1 MNTNAYRL
9 GQLIVL
15 EQNKIADAKAGI
27 AYVKLALSFAF
38 VTTWILYFIFAFG
51 FYVADLWG
59 ISTWLTENTTELVA
73 FTLFLTMALLM
84 AQTLSMIK
92 HAFYQHKAAFQY
104 GLAAVL
110 LICSLGVFM
119 ELFNSSSQQQT
130 IAHQSAEK
138 SKTFDS
144 VANTQ
149 ISIDEGTNSSNRIAY
164 LSGELAKA
172 REYLN
177 GCKKTCK
184 TYQVKVAELTAQIEA
199 LQAGQSKAN
208 EIASQASTNA
218 IKAKTEAMSALKE
231 DAHKP
236 VFKFIRDALG
246 VGISTAVVI
255 IACLVSIGFE
265 YSHALLSRMLGE
277 KLSYLESLQ
286 DGLVKLKTDYMQAS
300 GAEYG
305 SSELI
310 DAPELPTSG
319 FKYQQ
324 AAPFVSG
331 FTSFKQPMPSVKP
344 TPTPYQG
351 TQEEQLPLPDFGG
364 FKSRRDTFAS
374 PSLSDEDDRFETLEK
389 SVLDT
394 VHARPKTVEKEAPQN
409 DLSQAAERVERDLYP
424 QWLAALQAG
433 LINQGARNHKQF
445 VLGHTYTKGAD
456 LIVSMA
462 EIERIRKRW
471 NQRALEE
478 GVLIPNPY
486 YANGKAKY
494 ILA

>member
-38 VTTWILYFIFAFG
+38 ITTWILYFIFAFS

-59 ISTWLTENTTELVA
+59 ISTWLTENTSELVA
-73 FTLFLTMALLM
+73 FALFLTMALLM

-92 HAFYQHKAAFQY
+92 HAFYHHKAAFKY
-104 GLAAVL
+104 GLFAVL

-149 ISIDEGTNSSNRIAY
+149 ISIDRGANSSNRIAY

-184 TYQVKVAELTAQIEA
+184 TYQVKVADLTAQIEA
-199 LQAGQSKAN
+199 LQAGQAQAN
-208 EIASQASTNA
+208 EIASLASTNA

-236 VFKFIRDALG
+236 IFKFIRDALG

-286 DGLVKLKTDYMQAS
+286 NGLVKLKTDYLQAA
-300 GAEYG
+300 GTEYG

-310 DAPELPTSG
+310 DAPELPVSS

-331 FTSFKQPMPSVKP
+331 FVSFKNAPKSRAQGSAKSSDPLP
-344 TPTPYQG
+344 TPKEQ
-351 TQEEQLPLPDFGG
+351 QLPFPDFGG
-364 FKSRRDTFAS
+364 FKARRDTWATPELETEATTS
-374 PSLSDEDDRFETLEK
+374 NHQLGVHEEKPQQPPARGSMGLYDDWVQAVKIGECKPSVDPTWSWIQKRISNKETGERTPDRTRISAMQKAFF
-389 SVLDT
+389 SR
-394 VHARPKTVEKEAPQN
+394 AMKE
-409 DLSQAAERVERDLYP
+409 
-424 QWLAALQAG
+424 G
-433 LINQGARNHKQF
+433 LMIENPNYRN
-445 VLGHTYTKGAD
+445 G
-456 LIVSMA
+456 
-462 EIERIRKRW
+462 
-471 NQRALEE
+471 
-478 GVLIPNPY
+478 
-486 YANGKAKY
+486 GKKY
-494 ILA
+494 LWTA

>member
-38 VTTWILYFIFAFG
+38 VTTWILYFIFAFS

-59 ISTWLTENTTELVA
+59 ISTWLTENTSELVA
-73 FTLFLTMALLM
+73 FALFLTMALLM

-92 HAFYQHKAAFQY
+92 HAFYQHKAAFKY
-104 GLAAVL
+104 GLFAVL

-149 ISIDEGTNSSNRIAY
+149 ISIDGGANSSNRIAY

-184 TYQVKVAELTAQIEA
+184 TYQVKVADLTAQIEA

-208 EIASQASTNA
+208 ELANLASTNA

-286 DGLVKLKTDYMQAS
+286 NGLVKLKTDYMQTS

-310 DAPELPTSG
+310 DAPELPNSG

-331 FTSFKQPMPSVKP
+331 FTSFKQPMKAAKP
-344 TPTPYQG
+344 IPTPYQG
-351 TQEEQLPLPDFGG
+351 TAEEQLPLPDFGG

-374 PSLSDEDDRFETLEK
+374 PSFSEDAPCTVHVHTPNSDTRVSPCTVHGENVEDANHYEQLKALIQAGQVEPTIRPIKAQLKVWGAGNSDAHRQRLASEWLDRLFSE
-389 SVLDT
+389 SVL
-394 VHARPKTVEKEAPQN
+394 
-409 DLSQAAERVERDLYP
+409 
-424 QWLAALQAG
+424 
-433 LINQGARNHKQF
+433 
-445 VLGHTYTKGAD
+445 VLNPANNGHGIK
-456 LIVSMA
+456 
-462 EIERIRKRW
+462 
-471 NQRALEE
+471 
-478 GVLIPNPY
+478 
-486 YANGKAKY
+486 KAKY
-494 ILA
+494 ILNK

>member
-59 ISTWLTENTTELVA
+59 ISTWLTENTSELVA

-149 ISIDEGTNSSNRIAY
+149 ISIDGGANSSGRIAY

-172 REYLN
+172 KEYLN

-184 TYQVKVAELTAQIEA
+184 T
-199 LQAGQSKAN
+199 
-208 EIASQASTNA
+208 
-218 IKAKTEAMSALKE
+218 
-231 DAHKP
+231 
-236 VFKFIRDALG
+236 
-246 VGISTAVVI
+246 
-255 IACLVSIGFE
+255 
-265 YSHALLSRMLGE
+265 
-277 KLSYLESLQ
+277 
-286 DGLVKLKTDYMQAS
+286 
-300 GAEYG
+300 
-305 SSELI
+305 
-310 DAPELPTSG
+310 
-319 FKYQQ
+319 
-324 AAPFVSG
+324 
-331 FTSFKQPMPSVKP
+331 
-344 TPTPYQG
+344 
-351 TQEEQLPLPDFGG
+351 
-364 FKSRRDTFAS
+364 
-374 PSLSDEDDRFETLEK
+374 
-389 SVLDT
+389 
-394 VHARPKTVEKEAPQN
+394 
-409 DLSQAAERVERDLYP
+409 
-424 QWLAALQAG
+424 
-433 LINQGARNHKQF
+433 
-445 VLGHTYTKGAD
+445 
-456 LIVSMA
+456 
-462 EIERIRKRW
+462 
-471 NQRALEE
+471 
-478 GVLIPNPY
+478 
-486 YANGKAKY
+486 
-494 ILA
+494 

>member
-38 VTTWILYFIFAFG
+38 VTTWILYFIFAFS

-59 ISTWLTENTTELVA
+59 ISTWLTENTSELVA
-73 FTLFLTMALLM
+73 FALFLTMALLM

-92 HAFYQHKAAFQY
+92 HAFYQHKAAFKY
-104 GLAAVL
+104 GLFAVL

-149 ISIDEGTNSSNRIAY
+149 ISIDGGANSSNRIAY

-184 TYQVKVAELTAQIEA
+184 TYQVKVADLTAQIEA
-199 LQAGQSKAN
+199 LQAGQSQAN
-208 EIASQASTNA
+208 EIASLASTNA

-231 DAHKP
+231 EAHKP

-277 KLSYLESLQ
+277 KLAHLESLQ
-286 DGLVKLKTDYMQAS
+286 NGLVKLKTDYMQTS
-300 GAEYG
+300 GSEYG
-305 SSELI
+305 SADLI
-310 DAPELPTSG
+310 DAPELSNSG

-331 FTSFKQPMPSVKP
+331 FTSFKQPMKAAKP
-344 TPTPYQG
+344 IPTPYQG
-351 TQEEQLPLPDFGG
+351 TQEQQLPLPDFGS

-374 PSLSDEDDRFETLEK
+374 PAFSEDAPCTVHVHTPDSDTCVSPCTVHGETVEDANHYEQLKALIQAGQLEPTIRPIK
-389 SVLDT
+389 AQLKAWGVGNSDAHRQKLASEWLDQMFSESVL
-394 VHARPKTVEKEAPQN
+394 VLNPAN
-409 DLSQAAERVERDLYP
+409 N
-424 QWLAALQAG
+424 G
-433 LINQGARNHKQF
+433 QGIK
-445 VLGHTYTKGAD
+445 
-456 LIVSMA
+456 
-462 EIERIRKRW
+462 
-471 NQRALEE
+471 
-478 GVLIPNPY
+478 
-486 YANGKAKY
+486 KAKY
-494 ILA
+494 VLNNY

>member
-15 EQNKIADAKAGI
+15 EQNKIAEAKAGI

-38 VTTWILYFIFAFG
+38 VTTWILYFIFAFS

-59 ISTWLTENTTELVA
+59 ISTWLTENTSELVA
-73 FTLFLTMALLM
+73 FALFLTMALLM

-149 ISIDEGTNSSNRIAY
+149 ISIDGGANSSNRIAY

-184 TYQVKVAELTAQIEA
+184 TYQVKVADLTAQIEA
-199 LQAGQSKAN
+199 LQAGQVQAN
-208 EIASQASTNA
+208 EIASLASTNA

-286 DGLVKLKTDYMQAS
+286 NGLVKLKTDYLQAS

-310 DAPELPTSG
+310 DAPELPASS

-331 FTSFKQPMPSVKP
+331 FTSFKQPLVLAKT
-344 TPTPYQG
+344 TPTSYQG
-351 TQEEQLPLPDFGG
+351 TADVQLPLPDFAS
-364 FKSRRDTFAS
+364 FKSRRDTWAS
-374 PSLSDEDDRFETLEK
+374 PALSGDDTCTVHVHPPTADTREVPCTVHGEPRHADTQDTDHYEQLKALIEAGQVEPTIRPIKAQLKAWGAGNSDAHRQKLASEWLDQMFSE
-389 SVLDT
+389 SVL
-394 VHARPKTVEKEAPQN
+394 VLNPAN
-409 DLSQAAERVERDLYP
+409 N
-424 QWLAALQAG
+424 G
-433 LINQGARNHKQF
+433 QGIK
-445 VLGHTYTKGAD
+445 
-456 LIVSMA
+456 
-462 EIERIRKRW
+462 
-471 NQRALEE
+471 
-478 GVLIPNPY
+478 
-486 YANGKAKY
+486 KAKY
-494 ILA
+494 ILIK

>member
-38 VTTWILYFIFAFG
+38 VTTWILYFIFAFS

-59 ISTWLTENTTELVA
+59 ISTWLTENTSELVA

-149 ISIDEGTNSSNRIAY
+149 ISIDGGANSSGRIAY

-184 TYQVKVAELTAQIEA
+184 TYQVKVADLTAQIEA
-199 LQAGQSKAN
+199 LQAGQVQAN
-208 EIASQASTNA
+208 EIASLASTNA

-255 IACLVSIGFE
+255 IACLVSMGFE

-286 DGLVKLKTDYMQAS
+286 NGLVKLKTDYMQAS

-310 DAPELPTSG
+310 DAPELPASS

-331 FTSFKQPMPSVKP
+331 FTSFKQPIPPVKTEKPSVSTFKAELEAAGVSM
-344 TPTPYQG
+344 PYD
-351 TQEEQLPLPDFGG
+351 P
-364 FKSRRDTFAS
+364 
-374 PSLSDEDDRFETLEK
+374 
-389 SVLDT
+389 VLDK
-394 VHARPKTVEKEAPQN
+394 AADKASIQRIIG
-409 DLSQAAERVERDLYP
+409 LSTHGNERVIHERVNTQDNAP
-424 QWLAALQAG
+424 TRQRTNALERGVCPMCGATFKPKNKWHVFCS
-433 LINQGARNHKQF
+433 NQCRYLHHEQQNPERKQF
-445 VLGHTYTKGAD
+445 K
-456 LIVSMA
+456 
-462 EIERIRKRW
+462 KRGS
-471 NQRALEE
+471 E
-478 GVLIPNPY
+478 
-486 YANGKAKY
+486 
-494 ILA
+494 

>member
-1 MNTNAYRL
+1 MNTHAYRL

-38 VTTWILYFIFAFG
+38 VTTWILYFIFAFS

-59 ISTWLTENTTELVA
+59 ISTWLTENTSELVA
-73 FTLFLTMALLM
+73 FALFLTMALLM

-92 HAFYQHKAAFQY
+92 HAFYQHKAAFKY
-104 GLAAVL
+104 GLFAVL

-149 ISIDEGTNSSNRIAY
+149 ISIDGGANSSNRIAY

-184 TYQVKVAELTAQIEA
+184 TYQVKVADLTAQIEA
-199 LQAGQSKAN
+199 LQAGQAQAN
-208 EIASQASTNA
+208 EIASLASTNA

-231 DAHKP
+231 EAHKP

-286 DGLVKLKTDYMQAS
+286 NGLVKLKTDYLQTS
-300 GAEYG
+300 GSEYG
-305 SSELI
+305 SSELV
-310 DAPELPTSG
+310 DAPELPDAH

-331 FTSFKQPMPSVKP
+331 FTSFKQPMKADKP
-344 TPTPYQG
+344 IPTPYQG
-351 TQEEQLPLPDFGG
+351 TAEEQLPLPDFGG

-374 PSLSDEDDRFETLEK
+374 PAFSEGAPCTVHVHTPEPDTRIPPCTVHGENVKDANHYEQLKALVKAGQLEPTIRPIKAQLKVWGAGNSDAHRQRLASEWLDRLFSE
-389 SVLDT
+389 SVL
-394 VHARPKTVEKEAPQN
+394 VLN
-409 DLSQAAERVERDLYP
+409 QANN
-424 QWLAALQAG
+424 G
-433 LINQGARNHKQF
+433 QGIK
-445 VLGHTYTKGAD
+445 
-456 LIVSMA
+456 
-462 EIERIRKRW
+462 
-471 NQRALEE
+471 
-478 GVLIPNPY
+478 
-486 YANGKAKY
+486 KAKY
-494 ILA
+494 ILNK

>member
-1 MNTNAYRL
+1 MNVNAYRL
-9 GQLIVL
+9 GQQIVL

-38 VTTWILYFIFAFG
+38 VTTWILYFIFAFS

-59 ISTWLTENTTELVA
+59 ISTWLTENTSELVA

-92 HAFYQHKAAFQY
+92 HAFYQHKAAFKY
-104 GLAAVL
+104 GLFAVL

-149 ISIDEGTNSSNRIAY
+149 ISIDGGANSSNRIAY

-184 TYQVKVAELTAQIEA
+184 TYQVKVADLTAQIEA
-199 LQAGQSKAN
+199 LQAGQVQAN
-208 EIASQASTNA
+208 EIASLASTNA

-255 IACLVSIGFE
+255 IACLVSMGFE

-286 DGLVKLKTDYMQAS
+286 NGLVKLKTDYMSAS

-310 DAPELPTSG
+310 DAPELPASS

-324 AAPFVSG
+324 AASFVSG
-331 FTSFKQPMPSVKP
+331 FTSFKRPRPSVKP

-351 TQEEQLPLPDFGG
+351 TAEEQLPLLDFGG

-374 PSLSDEDDRFETLEK
+374 PAFSEDAPCTVHVHTPDSDTRVSPCTVHGEAVEDVNHYAQLKALIEAGQVEPTIRPVKTQLKAWGAGNSDAHRQRLASEWLDQMFSE
-389 SVLDT
+389 SVL
-394 VHARPKTVEKEAPQN
+394 VLNPAN
-409 DLSQAAERVERDLYP
+409 N
-424 QWLAALQAG
+424 G
-433 LINQGARNHKQF
+433 QGIK
-445 VLGHTYTKGAD
+445 
-456 LIVSMA
+456 
-462 EIERIRKRW
+462 
-471 NQRALEE
+471 
-478 GVLIPNPY
+478 
-486 YANGKAKY
+486 KAKY
-494 ILA
+494 ILNK

>member
-1 MNTNAYRL
+1 MNTNTYRL

-38 VTTWILYFIFAFG
+38 VTTWILYFIFAFS

-59 ISTWLTENTTELVA
+59 ISTWLTENTSELVA
-73 FTLFLTMALLM
+73 FALFLTMALLM

-92 HAFYQHKAAFQY
+92 HAFYQHKAAFKY
-104 GLAAVL
+104 GLFAVL

-149 ISIDEGTNSSNRIAY
+149 ISIDGGANSSNRIAY

-172 REYLN
+172 QEYLN

-184 TYQVKVAELTAQIEA
+184 TYQVKVADLTAQIEA
-199 LQAGQSKAN
+199 LQAGQVQAN
-208 EIASQASTNA
+208 ELTSLASTNA
-218 IKAKTEAMSALKE
+218 IKAKTEAISALKE
-231 DAHKP
+231 EAHKP
-236 VFKFIRDALG
+236 VFKFIRDTLG

-277 KLSYLESLQ
+277 KLDYLESLQ
-286 DGLVKLKTDYMQAS
+286 NGLVKLKTDYMQTS

-310 DAPELPTSG
+310 DAPELPNSG

-331 FTSFKQPMPSVKP
+331 FTSFKQPMKAAKHTKTETSSFKAELEAAGVSMPPDPVLDKVTDKASIQRIIGKVKHGNERVIHERVNTHDNAP
-344 TPTPYQG
+344 THQRTN
-351 TQEEQLPLPDFGG
+351 
-364 FKSRRDTFAS
+364 
-374 PSLSDEDDRFETLEK
+374 TLERGVCPMCGTEFK
-389 SVLDT
+389 
-394 VHARPKTVEKEAPQN
+394 PKNKWHVFCSNQCRYLHHEQQHP
-409 DLSQAAERVERDLYP
+409 ER
-424 QWLAALQAG
+424 
-433 LINQGARNHKQF
+433 KQF
-445 VLGHTYTKGAD
+445 KKKGG
-456 LIVSMA
+456 
-462 EIERIRKRW
+462 E
-471 NQRALEE
+471 
-478 GVLIPNPY
+478 
-486 YANGKAKY
+486 
-494 ILA
+494 

>member
-1 MNTNAYRL
+1 MNTNTYRL

-15 EQNKIADAKAGI
+15 EQNKTADAKAGI
-27 AYVKLALSFAF
+27 AYIKLALAFAF
-38 VTTWILYFIFAFG
+38 VTTWILYFIFAFS

-59 ISTWLTENTTELVA
+59 ISTWLTENTSEWVA
-73 FTLFLTMALLM
+73 FALFLTMALLM

-92 HAFYQHKAAFQY
+92 HAFYQHKAAFKY

-149 ISIDEGTNSSNRIAY
+149 INIDGGANHSNRIAY

-184 TYQVKVAELTAQIEA
+184 ANQAKVAELTAQIEA
-199 LQAGQSKAN
+199 LQAGQVQAN
-208 EIASQASTNA
+208 EIASLASTNA
-218 IKAKTEAMSALKE
+218 IKAKTEAISALKE
-231 DAHKP
+231 EAHKP

-277 KLSYLESLQ
+277 KLAHLESLQ
-286 DGLVKLKTDYMQAS
+286 NGLVKLKTDYMQTS
-300 GAEYG
+300 GSEYG
-305 SSELI
+305 SADLI
-310 DAPELPTSG
+310 DAPELSNPN

-331 FTSFKQPMPSVKP
+331 FTSFKQPMPLVKP
-344 TPTPYQG
+344 APTPYQG

-364 FKSRRDTFAS
+364 FKARKDTFAS
-374 PSLSDEDDRFETLEK
+374 PAFSEDAPCTVHVHTPEPDTRHIPCTVHGEPRNADTQDANHYEQLKALIQAGQVEPTIRPIKAQLKTWGAGNSDAHRQRLASEWLDQMFSE
-389 SVLDT
+389 SVL
-394 VHARPKTVEKEAPQN
+394 VLNPAN
-409 DLSQAAERVERDLYP
+409 N
-424 QWLAALQAG
+424 G
-433 LINQGARNHKQF
+433 QGIK
-445 VLGHTYTKGAD
+445 
-456 LIVSMA
+456 
-462 EIERIRKRW
+462 
-471 NQRALEE
+471 
-478 GVLIPNPY
+478 
-486 YANGKAKY
+486 KAKY
-494 ILA
+494 LLNK

>member
-38 VTTWILYFIFAFG
+38 VTTWILYFIFAFS

-59 ISTWLTENTTELVA
+59 ISTWLTENTSELVA
-73 FTLFLTMALLM
+73 FALFLTMALLM

-92 HAFYQHKAAFQY
+92 HAFYHHKAAFKY
-104 GLAAVL
+104 GLFAVL

-144 VANTQ
+144 VANTK
-149 ISIDEGTNSSNRIAY
+149 ISIDGGANSSNRIAY

-184 TYQVKVAELTAQIEA
+184 TYQVKVADLTAQIEA

-208 EIASQASTNA
+208 EIAGLASTNA

-236 VFKFIRDALG
+236 VFKFIRDALD

-277 KLSYLESLQ
+277 KLDYLASLQ
-286 DGLVKLKTDYMQAS
+286 NGLVKLKTDYMQTS
-300 GAEYG
+300 GSEYG

-310 DAPELPTSG
+310 DAPELTDAH

-331 FTSFKQPMPSVKP
+331 FTSFKQPMKAAKP
-344 TPTPYQG
+344 IPTPYQG
-351 TQEEQLPLPDFGG
+351 TQEQQLPLPDFGG

-374 PSLSDEDDRFETLEK
+374 PSFSEDAPCTVHVHTPEPDTQVSPCTVHGENVKDANHYEQLKALIQAGQVEPTIRPIKAQLKVWGAGNSDAHRQRLASEWLDRLFSE
-389 SVLDT
+389 SVL
-394 VHARPKTVEKEAPQN
+394 VLNPAN
-409 DLSQAAERVERDLYP
+409 N
-424 QWLAALQAG
+424 G
-433 LINQGARNHKQF
+433 QGIK
-445 VLGHTYTKGAD
+445 
-456 LIVSMA
+456 
-462 EIERIRKRW
+462 
-471 NQRALEE
+471 
-478 GVLIPNPY
+478 
-486 YANGKAKY
+486 KAKY
-494 ILA
+494 ILSS

>member
-1 MNTNAYRL
+1 MNTNTYRL

-38 VTTWILYFIFAFG
+38 VTTWILYFIFAFS

-59 ISTWLTENTTELVA
+59 ISTWLTENTSELVA
-73 FTLFLTMALLM
+73 FALFLTMALLM

-92 HAFYQHKAAFQY
+92 HAFYHHKAAFKY
-104 GLAAVL
+104 GLFAVL

-149 ISIDEGTNSSNRIAY
+149 ISIDGGANHSNRIAY

-184 TYQVKVAELTAQIEA
+184 ANQAKVAELTAQIEA
-199 LQAGQSKAN
+199 LQAGQVQAN
-208 EIASQASTNA
+208 ELASQASMNA
-218 IKAKTEAMSALKE
+218 IKAKTEAISALKE
-231 DAHKP
+231 ESHKP
-236 VFKFIRDALG
+236 VFKFIRDTLG

-277 KLSYLESLQ
+277 KLAHLESLQ
-286 DGLVKLKTDYMQAS
+286 NGLVKLKTDYMQTS
-300 GAEYG
+300 GSEYG
-305 SSELI
+305 SADLI
-310 DAPELPTSG
+310 DAPELSNPN

-331 FTSFKQPMPSVKP
+331 FTSFKQPMPLVKP
-344 TPTPYQG
+344 APTHYQG
-351 TQEEQLPLPDFGG
+351 TQEQQLPLPNFGG
-364 FKSRRDTFAS
+364 FKARRDTFAS
-374 PSLSDEDDRFETLEK
+374 PAFSEDAPCTVHVHTPEPDTRVSPCTVHGEPQNADKQDANHYEQLKALIEAGQVEPTIRPIKAQLKVWGAGNSDAHRQRLASEWLDQMFSE
-389 SVLDT
+389 SVL
-394 VHARPKTVEKEAPQN
+394 VLNPAN
-409 DLSQAAERVERDLYP
+409 N
-424 QWLAALQAG
+424 G
-433 LINQGARNHKQF
+433 QGIK
-445 VLGHTYTKGAD
+445 
-456 LIVSMA
+456 
-462 EIERIRKRW
+462 
-471 NQRALEE
+471 
-478 GVLIPNPY
+478 
-486 YANGKAKY
+486 KAKY
-494 ILA
+494 LLNK